1 MTTMAL
7 LLAFTVPVKA
17 KAAVPSVNEMC
28 VCYTDDNDYVADFEL
43 VELDEGTDGLFTL
56 ECKELELKITANS
69 DVKTYEIDQMTIN
82 QVIII
87 TVKPKEDTEIME
99 ITPDSDNNDVVSVEK
114 EEQKNSIKL
123 RANKAYNN
131 PVNIEVSFKISEE
144 KNVRT
149 KIVIKKV
156 KADNND
162 GSATTQDGDFTVEI
176 TENPRPQSPIWRS
189 LKDKSYEIQSMTIGG
204 CGVDFKITPT
214 TLNPY
219 ITSSDETA
227 ISIESKANGVWHITA
242 KKKAQDVKVT
252 IKVNE
257 IEKSFTIQEINN
269 SEPKDSETKGGG
281 TSSSGG
287 TDSSDN
293 KSASDEKIS
302 QLQQENKQLS
312 DEKDKLNEQLKRV
325 KNENENENEKLTK
338 TIEQLKKY
346 NVYTAL
352 IAFGATLLLSIL
364 VFIAAN
370 KKKRSLEKDLYNA
383 NNKITTLEGR
393 LKNVQTNNIDKNNSK
408 VKDYENE
415 IIKLKKELEDAKME
429 LYKLQQQ
436 QQTIPP
442 SPAPTPAPVPPVKP
456 EPPLS
461 VVFLYA
467 DNIIDGC
474 LNKVVNTP
482 DIENTIYEL
491 VLDNENA
498 STARV
503 RVYDGA
509 RPRILRYPTFLEG
522 CEMQILNS
530 SGTIVDVVKEGVAT
544 KDNNSNWVVTT
555 PPMIEIR

>member
-17 KAAVPSVNEMC
+17 KTAVPSVNEMC

-43 VELDEGTDGLFTL
+43 VELDEGTDTCFFAL
-56 ECKELELKITANS
+56 ECEGLKLKNTENS

-82 QVIII
+82 QEIII
-87 TVKPKEDTEIME
+87 KVVMSKEDTKIIEIAP
-99 ITPDSDNNDVVSVEK
+99 TSDNKDVVSVEK
-114 EEQKNSIKL
+114 EEQEIKL
-123 RANKAYNN
+123 KANRACDN
-131 PVNIEVSFKISEE
+131 PVNIEVSFKIYEE
-144 KNVRT
+144 KTVSTR
-149 KIVIKKV
+149 IVIKKV
-156 KADNND
+156 NADNND
-162 GSATTQDGDFTVEI
+162 GSVTTQGGDFTVEI
-176 TENPRPQSPIWRS
+176 TEDPTRQSPIWKS
-189 LKDKSYEIQSMTIGG
+189 LKDKSYKIQSMTIGS
-204 CGVDFKITPT
+204 CGVDFRIKPNS
-214 TLNPY
+214 LNPY

-227 ISIESKANGVWHITA
+227 ISIESKTNGVWHITA
-242 KKKAQDVKVT
+242 KKKAQDVEVR

-257 IEKSFTIQEINN
+257 KEEKFTIKEI
-269 SEPKDSETKGGG
+269 KDSKTKGGG

-293 KSASDEKIS
+293 KSASDEQIS
-302 QLQQENKQLS
+302 QLQQEKKQLS

-364 VFIAAN
+364 IFVIIYN
-370 KKKRSLEKDLYNA
+370 KKKRSLVNDLYNA
-383 NNKITTLEGR
+383 NYQITTLEER
-393 LKNVQTNNIDKNNSK
+393 LKNIQTNNIDTNNSK
-408 VKDYENE
+408 VKVYENE

>member
-1 MTTMAL
+1 MITMAL
-7 LLAFTVPVKA
+7 LLAFTGTVKA
-17 KAAVPSVNEMC
+17 KTAVPSVNEMC

-43 VELDEGTDGLFTL
+43 VELDEDTDSLFTL
-56 ECKELELKITANS
+56 ECEGLKLKNTENS

-82 QVIII
+82 QEIII
-87 TVKPKEDTEIME
+87 KVVMSKEDTKIIEIAP
-99 ITPDSDNNDVVSVEK
+99 TSDNKDVVSVEK
-114 EEQKNSIKL
+114 EEQEIKL
-123 RANKAYNN
+123 KANEACDN
-131 PVNIEVSFKISEE
+131 PVNINIEVSFKISEE
-144 KNVRT
+144 KTVSTR
-149 KIVIKKV
+149 IVIKKV
-156 KADNND
+156 NADNND
-162 GSATTQDGDFTVEI
+162 GSDITQEDDFTVEI
-176 TENPRPQSPIWRS
+176 TENPTSKTPNWKS
-189 LKDKSYEIQSMTIGG
+189 LKDKSYKIQSMTIGS

-214 TLNPY
+214 TLNPE
-219 ITSSDETA
+219 ITSSDTTA
-227 ISIESKANGVWHITA
+227 ISIKLKDGVWHIEA
-242 KKKAQDVKVT
+242 KKKAQNVTVT

-257 IEKSFTIQEINN
+257 KEEKFTIKEI
-269 SEPKDSETKGGG
+269 KDSKTKGGG

-293 KSASDEKIS
+293 KSASDKQIS
-302 QLQQENKQLS
+302 QLQQEKKQLP
-312 DEKDKLNEQLKRV
+312 DEKNKLNEQLKRV
-325 KNENENENEKLTK
+325 KNENEKLTK

-364 VFIAAN
+364 IFVIIYN
-370 KKKRSLEKDLYNA
+370 KKKRSLVNDLYNA
-383 NNKITTLEGR
+383 NYQITTLEER
-393 LKNVQTNNIDKNNSK
+393 LKNIQTNNIDTNNSK
-408 VKDYENE
+408 VKVYENE
-415 IIKLKKELEDAKME
+415 IIKLKKELEDARMD

-436 QQTIPP
+436 QTTPP

-498 STARV
+498 ITARV

-530 SGTIVDVVKEGVAT
+530 NGTIVDVVKEGVAT
-544 KDNNSNWVVTT
+544 KDNNGNWVVTT

>member
-1 MTTMAL
+1 MAL
-7 LLAFTVPVKA
+7 LLAFTGTVKA
-17 KAAVPSVNEMC
+17 KTAVPSVNEMC

-43 VELDEGTDGLFTL
+43 VELDEGTDSLFTL

-82 QVIII
+82 QEIII
-87 TVKPKEDTEIME
+87 KVVMSKEDTKIME

-123 RANKAYNN
+123 KANKAYDN

-144 KNVRT
+144 KTVRT

-162 GSATTQDGDFTVEI
+162 GSVTTQDGDFTVEI
-176 TENPRPQSPIWRS
+176 TEDPRRQSPIWRS

-204 CGVDFKITPT
+204 CGVDFIIKSNSLN
-214 TLNPY
+214 LNPC

-227 ISIESKANGVWHITA
+227 ISIESKTNGVWHIIA
-242 KKKAQDVKVT
+242 NKKAQNVTVT

-257 IEKSFTIQEINN
+257 KEEKFTIKEI
-269 SEPKDSETKGGG
+269 KDSKTKGGG

-293 KSASDEKIS
+293 KSASDEQIS
-302 QLQQENKQLS
+302 QLQQEKKQLS
-312 DEKDKLNEQLKRV
+312 DEKNKLNEQLKRV
-325 KNENENENEKLTK
+325 KNENEKLTK

-364 VFIAAN
+364 IFVIIYN
-370 KKKRSLEKDLYNA
+370 KKKRSLVNDLYNA
-383 NNKITTLEGR
+383 NYQITTLEER
-393 LKNVQTNNIDKNNSK
+393 LKNIQTNNIDTNNSK
-408 VKDYENE
+408 VKVYENE
-415 IIKLKKELEDAKME
+415 IIKLKKELEDARMD

-436 QQTIPP
+436 QTTPP

-530 SGTIVDVVKEGVAT
+530 NGTIVDVVKEGVAT
-544 KDNNSNWVVTT
+544 KDNNGNWVVTT